1 MNLISN
7 INYSIRQILK
17 QPGFAIAVVLTLA
30 LGIGANSAIFS
41 MINGMMLQP
50 LPYPDSEDLVMIHNT
65 YPMNGLDTAG
75 VSIPDYVDRRDRT
88 DSFESTALFT
98 WEGMNLTS
106 TDQPRRLLVLR
117 TTPSLFDV
125 LRTSPMLGAP
135 LSDAHTEPGND
146 RAAVL
151 SHALWQSAFGG
162 SEDIVGETIQL
173 DGTAYNVEGVMPASF
188 VFPNQ
193 DIQIW
198 VPFAFT
204 EEQLSNDE
212 RGREY
217 SMMIARLAPGS
228 TIEQAQSQVD
238 RIHEINR
245 EMAPAEITAFWEN
258 SGFGGRVTDYRKEL
272 IGDLAQPLW
281 LLQIAVALVLVIA
294 CANVANLMLA
304 RVTARQ
310 GELNIRSALGA
321 GRRRL
326 VGQLLT
332 ESMLL
337 SLAGAV
343 VGIGVAYAGLQFMIA
358 TGLGSSNALFDVQ
371 LDASVLVF
379 TLGLG
384 LLTGVVFGVF
394 PALSAAGAD
403 TAATLKESGRT
414 TTGSKGAGVTRSG
427 LVVAQ
432 VAIAAVLLVGSGL
445 LILSFA
451 KLQDTNPGFNAEGVL
466 TASLSMPEN
475 DYATTAAVQDFHDRL
490 IGRLGAIPGVTAV
503 GMTNTAPFGGG
514 NSQASYD
521 IEGYTPPPGVNAPHG
536 MIRRVDGGYFE
547 ALQIPLLR
555 GRLFEPADDSG
566 NPPAIIDEVL
576 AEKYFSDV
584 DPIGRRIG
592 FDDEE
597 NPQWFSVVGVVG
609 AVKHEGLAGTS
620 EKETY
625 YLPFR
630 QSSVSG
636 PTIVIRTAVNPASV
650 IAQLR
655 EAVHAVDPELPLGQ
669 VQTMQELIDV
679 SLQVRRAPMLLLIV
693 FSVVALALSAVG
705 LYGVLAYSIT
715 QRTSEL
721 GMRIALGARMSDIT
735 TLVLRQSGLLVAIGI
750 GLGLVAAVGLTR
762 LIENQLYGIDR
773 LDPMVFGGVALF
785 LAIVAIAA
793 CLLPARRAARVD
805 PIEALHHQ

>member
-1 MNLISN
+1 MSMISN
-7 INYSIRQILK
+7 VNYSIRQILK
-17 QPGFAIAVVLTLA
+17 QPGFAVAVVLTLA

-50 LPYPDSEDLVMIHNT
+50 LPYPDGEDLVMIHNT

-75 VSIPDYVDRRDRT
+75 VSIPDYIDRRERT
-88 DSFESTALFT
+88 DTFESTALFT

-125 LRTSPMLGAP
+125 LKKPPLLGAP
-135 LSDAHTEPGND
+135 LSDTHTEPGND

-173 DGTAYNVEGVMPASF
+173 DGTTYKVEGVMPAGF

-204 EEQLSNDE
+204 EEQLGNDE
-212 RGREY
+212 RGNEY

-238 RIHEINR
+238 RIHEVNR
-245 EMAPAEITAFWEN
+245 EMAPAEITAFWET
-258 SGFGGRVTDYRKEL
+258 SGFGGRVTNYREEL

-304 RVTARQ
+304 RVTVRQ

-326 VGQLLT
+326 IAQLLT
-332 ESMLL
+332 ESMML
-337 SLAGAV
+337 SLAGAL

-358 TGLGSSNALFDVQ
+358 IGLGSSNALFDVQ
-371 LDASVLVF
+371 LDASVLAF

-384 LLTGVVFGVF
+384 LVTGIIFGIF
-394 PALSAAGAD
+394 PALSAAGTD

-414 TTGSKGAGVTRSG
+414 TTGSRGARATRSG
-427 LVVAQ
+427 LIVAQ

-475 DYATTAAVQDFHDRL
+475 DYEAIAAVQDFHDRL
-490 IGRLGAIPGVTAV
+490 IGRVGAIPGVTAV

-566 NPPAIIDEVL
+566 NPPAIIDEIL
-576 AEKYFSDV
+576 AEKYFSGV

-597 NPQWFSVVGVVG
+597 NPQWFSIVGVVG
-609 AVKHEGLAGTS
+609 AVKHEALAGTS

-636 PTIVIRTAVNPASV
+636 PTIVIRTAVNPTSV

-655 EAVHAVDPELPLGQ
+655 EVVRAVDPKLPLGQ

-693 FSVVALALSAVG
+693 FSVIALALAAIG

-715 QRTSEL
+715 QRTGEL
-721 GMRIALGARMSDIT
+721 GLRVALGARVTDIVSM
-735 TLVLRQSGLLVAIGI
+735 VLRQSGA
-750 GLGLVAAVGLTR
+750 LVAAGIALGLLAAIGLSR
-762 LIENQLYGIDR
+762 FLESQLYAVDR
-773 LDPMVFGGVALF
+773 FEPTVFVCTALF
-785 LAIVAIAA
+785 LALVATAA
-793 CLLPARRAARVD
+793 GLIPALRAARVE
-805 PIEALHHQ
+805 PIEALHYD